1 MYILIVEDEEAVR
14 KGLEAALT
22 QKGHKIAW
30 ADNGEAAIRQL
41 HKEDIDLILLDLILK
56 PGGMSGWD
64 VLRYRVEHDE
74 LAHIS
79 VIIVSG
85 LSSSKIYQGASTNLL
100 EGVIITLGKPVDF
113 KLLFETIKELERRKK
128 KALKP

>member
-1 MYILIVEDEEAVR
+1 MYILIVEDEEVVR
-14 KGLEAALT
+14 KGLERALVRE
-22 QKGHKIAW
+22 GHRVAW

-41 HKEDIDLILLDLILK
+41 HKEAIDLILLDMILK

-64 VLRYRVEHDE
+64 VLRHRLEHDE

-79 VIIVSG
+79 VIIISG
-85 LSSSKIYQGASTNLL
+85 LSSSKIQQGANTNLL

-113 KLLFETIKELERRKK
+113 GLLFRTIRELESRKK
-128 KALKP
+128 QPS